1 MECSSKFDVLIV
13 GAGPAGTSTWLH
25 LNKCVPALADRTVLI
40 EKAVFPRN
48 KLCAGGVGAWSAAV
62 LKQLEIDLSIPSLFI
77 SEVDIRFHDQSWIY
91 HSPDPFRMVKR
102 AEFDMALAE
111 AAVKRGMVFHENED
125 FISAKRV
132 GGRLAVLTNRSQYD
146 VKAIVG
152 ADGALSKVRRS
163 MMRPQKS
170 CLAPTIQISAPANPK
185 HDREFGQRRLG
196 IDFSL
201 IDKGLQ
207 GYAWHCPWLDGKIPF
222 MNHGIGNFRFHRRKQ
237 RVALKKMFRRDLA
250 DRHIEIKPEQ
260 WSSHP
265 IRWYSHDVPIS
276 QPNVLLVGDAAGI
289 EPAFGG
295 GIHMALSYGEI
306 AARALLKAFQDD
318 DFSFRH
324 YKDGLMA
331 HYLGQHIRTCTH
343 LASRLYGGKEDPLT
357 LIRQFFTGR
366 FGKRDLLSL
375 LLRPK
380 SA

>member
-1 MECSSKFDVLIV
+1 VAYLNQFDVLIV
-13 GAGPAGTSTWLH
+13 GAGPAGISTWLH
-25 LNKCVPALADRTVLI
+25 LKKYAPALAEHTVLI
-40 EKAVFPRN
+40 EKAVFPRD

-62 LKQLEIDLSIPSLFI
+62 LDQLAIDLSIPSLFI
-77 SEVDIRFHDQSWIY
+77 SEVEIRYRDQRWIY

-111 AAVKRGMVFHENED
+111 SALQRGMVFHENEV
-125 FISAKRV
+125 FIGAKRE
-132 GGRLAVLTNRSQYD
+132 GDKLAVLTSRGQYH

-163 MMRPQKS
+163 MMRPRRS
-170 CLAPTIQISAPANPK
+170 CLAPTIQISTPANPTY
-185 HDREFGQRRLG
+185 DREFGQRRLG
-196 IDFSL
+196 IDFSP
-201 IDKGLQ
+201 IDNGLQ
-207 GYAWHCPWLDGKIPF
+207 GYAWHCPWLEGKNPY
-222 MNHGIGNFRFHRRKQ
+222 MNHGIGNFRFHRGTQ
-237 RVALKKMFRRDLA
+237 RVILKELFQRELH
-250 DRHIEIKPEQ
+250 DRNIDIKPGD

-265 IRWYSHDVPIS
+265 IRWYSNDVPIS

-295 GIHMALSYGEI
+295 GVHMALSYGEI
-306 AARALLKAFQDD
+306 AAETLMQAFQDK

-324 YKDGLMA
+324 YKDSIMS
-331 HYLGQHIRTCTH
+331 HYLGGHIRICTH

-357 LIRQFFTGR
+357 LVRQFFTGR
-366 FGKRDLLSL
+366 FGKRDLLSI